1 MSDVLTV
8 PERGVVYIVV
18 AVLVGTFFVAA
29 VYFADSAE
37 SWGREGLWVSG
48 FLRIYTLA
56 LAGGFGIQIVAAVSL
71 RWLTRV
77 SGLNGLVHWI
87 GFGAALGFA
96 LPWAVARLGYVIESA
111 HFPREWQTVKF
122 IVMFP
127 LMGAM
132 MYEVHSVWVMAAVGA
147 ATGGTLRL
155 IMRRRQT

>member
-1 MSDVLTV
+1 MLTV
-8 PERGVVYIVV
+8 PERGVLYVVV

-37 SWGREGLWVSG
+37 SWAREGLWVSG
-48 FLRIYTLA
+48 FLRTYALA
-56 LAGGFGIQIVAAVSL
+56 LAGGFGIQIVAAVCL

-77 SGLNGLVHWI
+77 FGLDGLVHWI

-96 LPWAVARLGYVIESA
+96 LPWALARLGYLIETA
-111 HFPREWQTVKF
+111 HFPREWQTVKLV
-122 IVMFP
+122 VMFP

-132 MYEVHSVWVMAAVGA
+132 MYDVQPGWVMAAVGA

-155 IMRRRQT
+155 IVRRRQT